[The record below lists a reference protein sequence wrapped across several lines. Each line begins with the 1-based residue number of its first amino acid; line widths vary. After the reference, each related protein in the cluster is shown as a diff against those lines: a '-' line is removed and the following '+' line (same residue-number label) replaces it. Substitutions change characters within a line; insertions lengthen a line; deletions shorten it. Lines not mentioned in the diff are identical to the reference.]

1 MISSFSASQEQK
13 RSVITILLWVKQTE
27 VDMNKQKISRYLV
40 GYELIGFG
48 ALFVI
53 LWLDELL
60 DLPYHL
66 LGANPTPVN
75 LPESALESF
84 LVLIIG
90 LFTVYFTKKLL
101 KEIKYLE
108 GFLPICASCK
118 KIRDDKGN
126 WVQIEGYIR
135 DHSAAKFSHGICPD
149 CAKQLYPEFDLYKNK
164 K

>member
-1 MISSFSASQEQK
+1 
-13 RSVITILLWVKQTE
+13 
-27 VDMNKQKISRYLV
+27 MNKQKISRYLI

-60 DLPYHL
+60 DLPCLL
-66 LGANPTPVN
+66 LGAAPTPVN
-75 LPESALESF
+75 VLESALESF
-84 LVLIIG
+84 LVVLVG
-90 LFTVYFTKKLL
+90 LFTVYLSKKLL
-101 KEIKYLE
+101 NEIKYLE

-118 KIRDDKGN
+118 KIRDDQGN

-149 CAKQLYPEFDLYKNK
+149 CAKELYPEYDLYRNK